1 MANQIRNLGAT
12 GVPAL
17 CGHIKNLKNIV
28 YLIGNAFQDTM
39 SEIEEAINDYP
50 VASSISLSTSG
61 WQEVTPANS
70 VGDYNYYYDI
80 TFASVDASDLP
91 IVSVAPASLDVSAN
105 CGLCQTCES
114 MSGKIRV
121 YAKTVPSDTIS
132 VSCWVI
138 KGQTA
143 EERTSA
149 MSDIDDWDVMGSVS
163 GGQA

>member
-1 MANQIRNLGAT
+1 MANPIRNLGAT

-50 VASSISLSTSG
+50 VASSISLSTEG
-61 WQEVTPANS
+61 WQEVTPTDS
-70 VGDYNYYYDI
+70 MGEYEYYYDI

-91 IVSVAPASLDVSAN
+91 IVSVAPTSLGISAN

-114 MSGKIRV
+114 LNGKIRM